1 MAPLLVFLALAFGWL
16 GYLVVE
22 RLRLDRH
29 RAAVPLR
36 IAVTGTRGKTT
47 VTRRL
52 AAVLSEDGRKVL
64 TKTTGSEAAYLLPDG
79 AVREIHRLGSPS
91 IIEQKHLLRMGAKLG
106 VDVVLAEVMS
116 VRPENHQVE
125 IHGILRPHLVLVTN
139 FRVDHMEA
147 HGKTREEVASVLALD
162 VPPGSRA
169 LVPAGELEESF
180 RLRVAEM
187 GGEVEVVP
195 GGEAR
200 LPVSC
205 LPAGGTGEFGPNL
218 DLVWAA
224 ARSLGVSEA
233 VIQGGICKAQDDVGA
248 LRSWRYTPGDADSP
262 WILVNAFAANDPE
275 STLGIYDRI
284 TTAEEL
290 PPESCTGLLSL
301 RSDRGD
307 RSLQWAEA
315 LEAGGL
321 SRFGTLFLGGL
332 HGPAVRHR
340 LRHHPHAGRIR
351 LLRPGPPEEVLD
363 RILAAGGPGGS
374 AGGGSGLGT
383 GGVPGTDS
391 GGAAG
396 TDSGNSAGRSILF
409 GFGNMSGLGRELVR
423 HWRKVGEPHGV

>member
-1 MAPLLVFLALAFGWL
+1 MVPLLVFLALAFGWL
-16 GYLVVE
+16 MYLVVE

-29 RAAVPLR
+29 REIVPLR

-64 TKTTGSEAAYLLPDG
+64 AKTTGSEAAYLLPDG
-79 AVREIHRLGSPS
+79 TVQEIRRLGAPS
-91 IIEQKHLLRMGAKLG
+91 IIEQKRLLRRGAKLG

-125 IHGILRPHLVLVTN
+125 INGILRPHLVLVTN
-139 FRVDHMEA
+139 FRVDHTEA
-147 HGKTREEVASVLALD
+147 HGETREEVAGVLALD

-169 LVPAGELEESF
+169 LVPAGELEETF
-180 RLRVAEM
+180 RERVSAV

-195 GGEAR
+195 EGEAR
-200 LPVSC
+200 FPADLLP
-205 LPAGGTGEFGPNL
+205 PGGAGEFGPNL

-224 ARSLGVSEA
+224 ARSLGVSEE
-233 VIQGGICKAQDDVGA
+233 VIGKGIRKAQDDVGA
-248 LRSWRYTPGDADSP
+248 LRGWRYTSGGTEGP

-275 STLGIYDRI
+275 STLGIYDRVAA
-284 TTAEEL
+284 AEEI

-307 RSLQWAEA
+307 RSLQWADA
-315 LEAGGL
+315 LAAGGL
-321 SRFGTLFLGGL
+321 ARFGTLFLAGL
-332 HGPAVRHR
+332 HGPAVRRR

-363 RILAAGGPGGS
+363 RILAAGDAP
-374 AGGGSGLGT
+374 
-383 GGVPGTDS
+383 

-396 TDSGNSAGRSILF
+396 DAPEAPAGDAREATSGDAPGPSLLF
-409 GFGNMSGLGRELVR
+409 GFGNISGLGRDLVR